1 MATDKRA
8 APRSY
13 PSELVTLIGQSLARL
28 VREPSHSHRAE
39 AGRRWARHSLLIAA
53 VLAAAVV
60 ILMVVIDKY
69 GIGLM
74 PTRGT
79 ASLWPFRI
87 LTDFGKSA
95 YVLSTLLTLLVIVA
109 LVMPLLNG
117 VSRVVLIGIGT
128 RIQFVFLSVL
138 VSVTAGE
145 LLKGV
150 IGRGRPFVG
159 GAANPFNF
167 STFAW
172 SEAYASLPSGHAIT
186 AFALAFA
193 IGALFPRLRL
203 VMLAYAIIIALTRLV
218 LLAHH
223 ASDVVAGAMVG
234 TVGAMFVRYW
244 FAARRLG
251 FTIHRDG
258 SIEPLPGPSWD
269 RLKGVAQVHRAP

>member
-1 MATDKRA
+1 MRPDQSVDR
-8 APRSY
+8 RSY
-13 PSELVTLIGQSLARL
+13 PVKLATLVGQSLARL
-28 VREPSHSHRAE
+28 VREPSHSLRAE
-39 AGRRWARHSLLIAA
+39 AGRRWARHTLLIAA
-53 VLAAAVV
+53 VLAALVV
-60 ILMVVIDKY
+60 ILMVLIDAY
-69 GIGLM
+69 EIGLM
-74 PTRGT
+74 PARGT
-79 ASLWPFRI
+79 ASLWPLKI

-95 YVLSTLLTLLVIVA
+95 YVLWVLLALLLIVA
-109 LVMPLLNG
+109 LVIPLLQG

-128 RIQFVFLSVL
+128 RIQFVFLAVL
-138 VSVTAGE
+138 VPVCAGE
-145 LLKGV
+145 VLKGV

-193 IGALFPRLRL
+193 IGALYPRLR
-203 VMLAYAIIIALTRLV
+203 VAMLAYAVIIALTRLV

-234 TVGAMFVRYW
+234 TTGAMAVRYW

-251 FTIHRDG
+251 FTIRRDG
-258 SIEPLPGPSWD
+258 TIDPLPGPSWE
-269 RLKGVAQVHRAP
+269 RLKGVAQGHRAP